1 MVQRKWGEWHNIED
15 GWDPGHVCRR
25 EEYSLPIPPLETL
38 SATGDTVGSVLLLDN
53 QFNEIRAT
61 ININRVVAIDACSA
75 DELSAQLRR
84 FHQPVHRIHN
94 RSIPSYSVESFDPGY
109 FFPLSGS

>member
-1 MVQRKWGEWHNIED
+1 MGSGLGLQA
-15 GWDPGHVCRR
+15 RR
-25 EEYSLPIPPLETL
+25 IL
-38 SATGDTVGSVLLLDN
+38 SARTATGDTVESVLLLDN

-61 ININRVVAIDACSA
+61 INRVVAIDAYSA

-84 FHQPVHRIHN
+84 FHQPVHRSHN
-94 RSIPSYSVESFDPGY
+94 RSIPSYSVESIDPDC